1 MSRPGEKRR
10 ILLAITEASPLQDL
24 WRAVI
29 DYLEG
34 AHGELTTVFFSDDRW
49 HRAASLPFTREVS
62 KVSGD
67 SENFTR
73 ERAQQIDEDTVGR
86 THRELEKLA
95 SEAEL
100 PFAFEVLPEHDA
112 STELPFA
119 FEVLPEH
126 DMSKLREI
134 VSVQHDVLILPSFL
148 KSRPIYAELT
158 RVKCRVYYVDGEEED
173 TTDTED

>member
-1 MSRPGEKRR
+1 MSRTSDKRR
-10 ILLAITEASPLQDL
+10 ILLAITETSPLQAL
-24 WRAVI
+24 WRAVVES
-29 DYLEG
+29 LAG
-34 AHGELTTVFFSDDRW
+34 SHGELTTVFVSDDRW

-100 PFAFEVLPEHDA
+100 PLEFAVLPEHDA
-112 STELPFA
+112 
-119 FEVLPEH
+119 
-126 DMSKLREI
+126 SKLREI
-134 VSVQHDVLILPSFL
+134 VSVQHDVLVLPSIL

-158 RVKCRVYYVDGEEED
+158 RLKCRVYYVDTEE
-173 TTDTED
+173 TTDTEE

>member
-1 MSRPGEKRR
+1 MSRTSEKRR
-10 ILLAITEASPLQDL
+10 ILLAITETSPWQEL
-24 WRAVI
+24 WRAVVES
-29 DYLEG
+29 LAG
-34 AHGELTTVFFSDDRW
+34 SHGELTTVFVSDDRW

-73 ERAQQIDEDTVGR
+73 ERAKQIDEDTVGR

-112 STELPFA
+112 S
-119 FEVLPEH
+119 
-126 DMSKLREI
+126 KLREI
-134 VSVQHDVLILPSFL
+134 VSVQHDVLVVPSIL

-158 RVKCRVYYVDGEEED
+158 RLKCRVYYVDAEED
-173 TTDTED
+173 SSTDTEE